1 MSDSESENFNDD
13 EIERIFDIADTLFS
27 SCPTHHF
34 FKPDERVA
42 EALRNKA
49 SGGVPLTAKENSLLM
64 FEDGSSYMSFAVCGI
79 KTVCKHPSV
88 LWRGIRKLVK
98 ARAVAIFWQRVAVER
113 THAPG
118 GVAWERDRT
127 LREQDL
133 LALQCG
139 DMKLSS

>member
-1 MSDSESENFNDD
+1 MSDSESDHSFLNDN

-49 SGGVPLTAKENSLLM
+49 AGGVPLTANETSLLM
-64 FEDGSSYMSFAVCGI
+64 FEDGSSYMLGI
-79 KTVCKHPSV
+79 TTACKHPSV

-98 ARAVAIFWQRVAVER
+98 ARAVAIFWQRVTVER

-127 LREQDL
+127 LRESDL

-139 DMKLSS
+139 DVKLSA